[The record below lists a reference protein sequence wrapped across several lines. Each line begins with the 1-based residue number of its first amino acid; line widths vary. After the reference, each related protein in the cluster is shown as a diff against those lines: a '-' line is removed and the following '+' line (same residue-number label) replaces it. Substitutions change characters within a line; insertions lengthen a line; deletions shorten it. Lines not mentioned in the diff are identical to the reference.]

1 MISTKEKDFLDQDDP
16 IRTQNFV
23 CLSFLSPE
31 DVLKRKEQF
40 FFERYT
46 AAYASKN
53 KEFIEDLEKMFP
65 EKQEQIRIHKEKFN
79 FLYDSSM
86 IQESYKYFVQDMMD
100 DLEREFYETNDFQT
114 SMRGIKVRGVYD
126 TLEEA
131 KFRSEQLRKKD
142 KKFSIYIAQVGC
154 WCPWSP
160 NPDSIADQEFAE
172 TELNTLMKN
181 YQENIDNKTE
191 FFELR
196 KENLKQQ
203 ALSSSS
209 SNILAED
216 DPWIKQKNISL
227 E

>member
-1 MISTKEKDFLDQDDP
+1 
-16 IRTQNFV
+16 
-23 CLSFLSPE
+23 
-31 DVLKRKEQF
+31 
-40 FFERYT
+40 
-46 AAYASKN
+46 
-53 KEFIEDLEKMFP
+53 
-65 EKQEQIRIHKEKFN
+65 
-79 FLYDSSM
+79 M

-100 DLEREFYETNDFQT
+100 DLEREFHETNDFQT

-181 YQENIDNKTE
+181 YQENIENKTE

-216 DPWIKQKNISL
+216 DPWIKQKNISI